1 MNRTLQALKYL
12 IADFITAML
21 AWGLFFSFRKVYVEQ
36 TPLEAIGYDQYRFDD
51 KFYIGIIIIPV
62 FWLTLY
68 VLSGTYKKIY
78 RRSRLREL
86 GQTFFITLIGVLII
100 FFILLLDDEVAS
112 YKHYYK
118 IFFALFSI
126 HFILTSLPRFI
137 LSSITA
143 YKIHNR
149 IIGFNTLIVGS
160 NQKAMNVYR
169 EIESD
174 ERSSGNKFVGFVH
187 VGDKNGN
194 LFKEYLPHLGESADI
209 KEIINKQRIEE
220 VIIAIESSEHKNI
233 NEMLTELENSD
244 VIIKII
250 PDMYDILSGSVKMT
264 SIYGTPLIEVSH
276 DIMPVWEQTIKRIID
291 IITSLFV
298 LIAGSP
304 VFILTAVCV
313 KLTSKGTAFYTHE
326 RIGIHGKPF
335 IIYKFRSMCMD
346 AEKEGPALSSRSDK
360 RITPFGKFM
369 RRTRLDEIP
378 QFYNV
383 LTGDMSLVGPRP
395 ERQYYIDLI
404 VEKAPH
410 YAHLLK
416 VRPGITSWG
425 QVKYGYAENTDQM
438 IQRLKY
444 DILYIENMSLA
455 VDLKII
461 IYTILTV
468 ARGRGR

>member
-1 MNRTLQALKYL
+1 MNRKLQTLKYL
-12 IADFITAML
+12 IADLTAAAL
-21 AWGLFFSFRKVYVEQ
+21 AWGLFFSFRKIYVEGESLQ
-36 TPLEAIGYDQYRFDD
+36 FDD
-51 KFYIGIIIIPV
+51 KFYIGIVIIPL
-62 FWLTLY
+62 FWVTLY
-68 VLSGTYKKIY
+68 LLTGTYKKIY
-78 RRSRLREL
+78 RKSRLREL

-100 FFILLLDDEVAS
+100 FFTLLLDDEVAS

-118 IFFALFSI
+118 TFFALFSL
-126 HFILTSLPRFI
+126 HFILTFLPRFI

-149 IIGFNTLIVGS
+149 IIGFNTLLVGS

-169 EIESD
+169 EIESA
-174 ERSSGNKFVGFVH
+174 ESSSGNKFVGFVH
-187 VGDKNGN
+187 IDDKNGN
-194 LFKEYLPHLGESADI
+194 LLKEFIPHFGGSDDI
-209 KEIINKQRIEE
+209 KEIINQQNIEE

-233 NEMLTELENSD
+233 KKIITELEDSD
-244 VIIKII
+244 VMIKII

-276 DIMPVWEQTIKRIID
+276 DIMPIWEQSIKRVID

-298 LIAGSP
+298 LIIGSP
-304 VFILTAVCV
+304 VFVLTAICV
-313 KLTSKGTAFYTHE
+313 KLTSKGPAFYTHE

-335 IIYKFRSMCMD
+335 TIHKFRSMCMD
-346 AEKEGPALSSRSDK
+346 AEKEGPALSTINDK

-369 RRTRLDEIP
+369 RKIRLDEIP

-395 ERQYYIDLI
+395 ERQYYIDRI

-410 YAHLLK
+410 YTHLLK

-425 QVKYGYAENTDQM
+425 QVKFGYAENIDQM

-444 DILYIENMSLA
+444 DIIYIENLSLA

-468 ARGRGR
+468 LKGRGR